1 MMEICRNTIWSW
13 KWNNFVQKYQLMNN
27 AGGFFVVVILL
38 LLFSPPSLILNTR
51 GMCTITFLDLV
62 GIHKQFYTPY
72 NFKLLSFL
80 IEVLLLYTALY

>member
-1 MMEICRNTIWSW
+1 MEQFCSEIST
-13 KWNNFVQKYQLMNN
+13 VMVMNN
-27 AGGFFVVVILL
+27 AGEFFSVVVILL

>member
-1 MMEICRNTIWSW
+1 MEQFCSEIST
-13 KWNNFVQKYQLMNN
+13 VVVMNN
-27 AGGFFVVVILL
+27 AGEFFVVVILL
-38 LLFSPPSLILNTR
+38 LLFPPPPSLILNTR